1 MIYNCLTKG
10 IDSVYEVI
18 VNAMG
23 DIQDLENESYNIEQ
37 VNAFIF
43 VLQITLT
50 YQIYARKSQF

>member
-1 MIYNCLTKG
+1 MIHNCLTKG
-10 IDSVYEVI
+10 TDSVYEVI

-43 VLQITLT
+43 ALQITIT
-50 YQIYARKSQF
+50 YQIYARKLQF